1 MTVFA
6 GHYGNIELKRVGSSN
21 ELLLRIGPED
31 LDITRKR
38 ISLSTP
44 SGQDI
49 AFGTITT
56 GDRVRITTTDS
67 RGLPFRFYED
77 AANSNFID
85 NPGPS
90 ILPLEFYANVDAIGA
105 IRMYRTFA
113 DAVANSGEAYL
124 AIPIAQ
130 SATAAPWPVTVSL
143 LPGDFNVLGEVQGF
157 TLSTNRETAD
167 TTSLGDNYRDFSSTG
182 ISGSGSVDCLF
193 SFKNVENEEMPVAL
207 SELIQKVEIGSRFQ
221 GKFYI
226 LEPFNT
232 PRPRGYE
239 FEDGV
244 YYEVDGIFTE
254 SSITVRSDRVVEASF
269 NFVTAGEFKLKTG
282 VSPTDL
288 ATENLVSI
296 GNDATLESLG
306 VLQEAN

>member
-6 GHYGNIELKRVGSSN
+6 GYYGSIELKRIGSSN
-21 ELLLRIGPED
+21 SLSLRIGPED

-38 ISLSTP
+38 ISLSTL
-44 SGQDI
+44 SGQDLS
-49 AFGTITT
+49 FGTITT
-56 GDRVRITTTDS
+56 GDRVRITTDDS
-67 RGLPFRFYED
+67 RGLPFRFYQD

-85 NPGPS
+85 NPGRS
-90 ILPLEFYANVDAIGA
+90 VLPLEFYANVDALGA
-105 IRMYRTFA
+105 IRMYRTFG

-130 SATAAPWPVTVSL
+130 SATARPWPVTVNL
-143 LPGDFNVLGEVQGF
+143 LPGEYHTLGQVQGF
-157 TLSTNRETAD
+157 TLSTERETAD
-167 TTSLGDNYRDFSSTG
+167 VTSLGDKYRDFSSSG

-193 SFKNVENEEMPVAL
+193 SFKNVENKEMPIAL
-207 SELIQKVEIGSRFQ
+207 AQLIQKVEIGSRFQ

-226 LEPFNT
+226 LEPFNVSV
-232 PRPRGYE
+232 PRGYDTS
-239 FEDGV
+239 DGV
-244 YYEVDGIFTE
+244 YYEVDGIFTA

-269 NFVTAGEFKLKTG
+269 NFVTAGEFKLKAG

-288 ATENLVSI
+288 VTENDVSI
-296 GNDATLESLG
+296 GNDATLENLG